1 MTKAP
6 FNTFDNDSNDE
17 SHDESGEIIRRDR
30 GQHSA
35 REDCTETADGQAVA
49 SFGQDVT
56 DREQKTCIVSAAAAG
71 MAGHEQAADCPTDE
85 EREAVVGL
93 PASAPTFLSAGTA
106 ENPLA
111 VQSNASLAGGKLPVI
126 PGYEITALMGRGGM
140 GQVFRATQ
148 RHPVHR
154 QVALKVIRTQDP
166 STEAVAR
173 FLAERQAMALMD
185 HENIA
190 RVFDAGLTPDG
201 SPWFSME
208 LADNATSIT
217 RFSDQQQLTINQR
230 LHLFLQACRAVQ
242 HAHHKGIIH
251 RDLKPSNILVTSK
264 PDGPLVK
271 VIDFGLAKSTKA
283 PLSAAAESHTE
294 AGQVLGTLEYMS
306 PDQVRLPS
314 SEIDTRTDVYSLG
327 VLLYELLTGRTP
339 LGRARI
345 RTSGIHEILMA
356 IVEEEHIPP
365 SVTISAQPGSEVAAR
380 RGLSSRQLQR
390 RLQGDLDSVVG
401 RALQKERSD
410 RYDSPASLSDD
421 LQRHLQHEVISARP
435 AGPGDRLR
443 KVFHRHTAIVTGV
456 GLLSLAVVLSLLT
469 FSGLWLYVSEL
480 NGQNAALAAQKAA
493 EAIRATTALAE
504 SERLRSRITV
514 SVSHAQ
520 WEDGDAKAALQSL
533 WSIPV
538 NCRNI
543 EWRLL
548 NQRYQGHT
556 SVLHGHH
563 SGVTCLDL
571 RADRQM
577 FASGGWDGIVECRSA
592 EKPFAT
598 LRRLSHKA
606 EVRDLDFSPHGHW
619 LLTCPGNGGGLL
631 WDSQS
636 GRCVREFERPAN
648 NPRLQCCCF
657 SPDGHTVYFG
667 TADGRLL
674 HYEMESG
681 RLKSHDA
688 AHQGAV
694 LQCQCT
700 STSVL
705 SIGADNRL
713 VIRSRSGK
721 VHDVSLAPLEARCLA
736 VHEDSQTIAIAGVAG
751 KIQIR
756 DLENPEVISTGRSS
770 GSTVF
775 GAAFT
780 SDGETLCT
788 THFDN
793 SIQLH
798 ALPEASPPERWC
810 GHLAFSNDLL
820 IDESRHQ
827 IISAGED
834 GTVRVWH
841 RQSRFGERQ
850 ERHHSASVESICHV
864 PQTELFVTTG
874 FDGSIGLW
882 HWTDGFQKR
891 LLPAGGTGK
900 RRVQCTEKLLLAIDD
915 DGCMHRWSLA
925 NDRLID
931 HARLSASRE
940 TGHPTKAAAMID
952 CDVHSAERA
961 VSLDRRGH
969 IILWDPAAC
978 RLLAQ
983 SQQFGQCVRFIPD
996 HKIIV
1001 GGDDGRF
1008 AILNAD
1014 DVSLQRTVQPH
1025 RDRVQAAEVLVDGTV
1040 ISGDRSGLV
1049 CRWSA
1054 QTGKILQRFEG
1065 HDKGIEAIAVFPDGR
1080 RFLTGSWDRTVKLWS
1095 IDEPRALLTL
1105 KQFEDSARSLCL
1117 HPNGQHIAVGCM
1129 DGSVSTWDLT
1139 KPRSRTFYYFAPGPI
1154 DDLTYRS
1161 ATGHLQASLVDQSTV
1176 EWSIPWDSVAGVSPD
1191 RPSFAPSEMPTL
1203 PENVVL
1209 RHHQNVASVIFSE
1222 P

>member
-6 FNTFDNDSNDE
+6 FNTFENDSHTD
-17 SHDESGEIIRRDR
+17 SHEDSGEIIRRNR

-35 REDCTETADGQAVA
+35 REDGGETADGQADA
-49 SFGQDVT
+49 SFGQDVNE
-56 DREQKTCIVSAAAAG
+56 REQKTLIVSAAAAG
-71 MAGHEQAADCPTDE
+71 TAGHERAADCPSDE
-85 EREAVVGL
+85 EREAAVGL

-106 ENPLA
+106 ENPSA
-111 VQSNASLAGGKLPVI
+111 DQSDASLAGRKRPVI
-126 PGYEITALMGRGGM
+126 PGYEITELVGRGGM

-166 STEAVAR
+166 SAEAIAR

-208 LADNATSIT
+208 LAENATSIT

-251 RDLKPSNILVTSK
+251 RDLKPSNILVTAK

-271 VIDFGLAKSTKA
+271 VIDFGLAKSTDA

-294 AGQVLGTLEYMS
+294 AGQVLGTPEYMS
-306 PDQVRLPS
+306 PDQVQLPS

-356 IVEEEHIPP
+356 IVEEKHIPP
-365 SVTISAQPGSEVAAR
+365 SVTISAQPGPEVAAR

-401 RALQKERSD
+401 KALQKERSD

-421 LQRHLQHEVISARP
+421 LQRHLQHEVISARS

-480 NGQNAALAAQKAA
+480 NRQNAALAAQKAA

-514 SVSHAQ
+514 SVSRAQ

-533 WSIPV
+533 WGIPV
-538 NCRNI
+538 NCRNV

-548 NQRYQGHT
+548 NQRYQGHA

-563 SGVTCLDL
+563 SGVTCLSL

-598 LRRLSHKA
+598 LRRLSHQA

-631 WDSQS
+631 WDSQT
-636 GRCVREFERPAN
+636 GQCVREFERPAN

-657 SPDGHTVYFG
+657 SQDGHTVYLG

-721 VHDVSLAPLEARCLA
+721 VKDVSLAPLEARCLA

-756 DLENPEVISTGRSS
+756 DLENPEVISTRRSS

-775 GAAFT
+775 GAAFAD
-780 SDGETLCT
+780 DGETLCT

-798 ALPEASPPERWC
+798 ALAEESPPERWC
-810 GHLAFSNDLL
+810 GHLAFANDLL

-850 ERHHSASVESICHV
+850 ERRHSASVESICHV

-882 HWTDGFQKR
+882 HWKDGFQKR

-915 DGCMHRWSLA
+915 DGCMYRWSLA
-925 NDRLID
+925 NAGLVADGLGNHTRLLD
-931 HARLSASRE
+931 SQNAAHSTESA
-940 TGHPTKAAAMID
+940 AIID
-952 CDVHSAERA
+952 CDVHSASRA
-961 VSLDRRGH
+961 VSVDRHGLVKLWDLATGGLLAQTQLSGRCVRFASDEEIIAGGLDGQFAILSAHDLSPQRTVRPHADEIEAAQMLPDGTIISGDRRGH
-969 IILWDPAAC
+969 
-978 RLLAQ
+978 
-983 SQQFGQCVRFIPD
+983 VR
-996 HKIIV
+996 
-1001 GGDDGRF
+1001 
-1008 AILNAD
+1008 
-1014 DVSLQRTVQPH
+1014 
-1025 RDRVQAAEVLVDGTV
+1025 
-1040 ISGDRSGLV
+1040 
-1049 CRWSA
+1049 RWSV
-1054 QTGKILQRFEG
+1054 QTGEILQRFEG
-1065 HDKGIEAIAVFPDGR
+1065 HNKGIEAIAVFPDGN

-1095 IDEPRALLTL
+1095 TNQPRALLTL
-1105 KQFEDSARSLCL
+1105 KQFAESARSVCI
-1117 HPNGQHIAVGCM
+1117 HPDGRHIAVGCM
-1129 DGSVSTWDLT
+1129 DGSLSTWDLT
-1139 KPRSRTFYYFAPGPI
+1139 EPRSQASYCFAPGPI
-1154 DDLTYRS
+1154 NRLTYLP
-1161 ATGHLQASLVDQSTV
+1161 ATGHLMAELEDQATI
-1176 EWSIPWDSVAGVSPD
+1176 EWPIPWNTLSAV
-1191 RPSFAPSEMPTL
+1191 RP
-1203 PENVVL
+1203 PENILL
-1209 RHHQNVASVIFSE
+1209 RHHQNVAFVIPSE
-1222 P
+1222 Q